1 MSQPIV
7 VSIPHRLGKEE
18 ALRRLKPGLSG
29 AARTFPVLKVDEE
42 IWSGDRLTFRV
53 RALGQ
58 SASGTVDVA
67 EDHVRLEAT
76 LPWLLQKFAEV
87 AQATIRSRGK
97 LLLEKK

>member
-7 VSIPHRLGKEE
+7 VSIPHRLGKDE

-29 AARTFPVLKVDEE
+29 AAQAFPVLKVDEE

-58 SASGTVDVA
+58 SASGNVDVA
-67 EDHVRLEAT
+67 EDHVRLEVT